1 MAGAHWRRAVSEGS
15 LFPTVMC
22 NLRTEQSRRGGK
34 GRGERE
40 RADKGSGGGSRRFA
54 RGKRVIC
61 RRDLE
66 EEGGVTSGHVGKS
79 TVEIIQ
85 TVKHSKLNQIRIEYI
100 VS

>member
-1 MAGAHWRRAVSEGS
+1 MAGARKRRAVSEGS
-15 LFPTVMC
+15 LSLKVAGK
-22 NLRTEQSRRGGK
+22 LRTERIQRGGK